1 MRNISYKKLMLIM
14 IMIFVSNISFSQA
27 PHPAGNVGHG
37 STQNQP
43 GQPAGG
49 GAPIDGGL
57 SFYLLSALAYIVIKK
72 KRIVNK

>member
-1 MRNISYKKLMLIM
+1 MKRISLKKPMLII
-14 IMIFVSNISFSQA
+14 IMIFVSGISFSQA
-27 PHPAGNVGHG
+27 PHPAGSAGHG
-37 STQNQP
+37 ATQNQP